1 MSLPTGR
8 STSGSSP
15 LARGL
20 QGDEFAHDVE
30 GRIIPARAGFTPRP
44 PSRSTR
50 DPDHPR
56 SRGVYTSKA
65 YTMAL
70 KTGSSPLARGLRG
83 PHRVGEDVG
92 RIIPARAGFT
102 TGTSTGPVSPRD
114 HPRSRGVYSR
124 AGPLTGPCRGS
135 SPLARGLHHRRR
147 VQGPDRRIIPARAG
161 FTGPPGHRAVRRR
174 DHPRSRGVYT
184 GCGTGSWPAPGS
196 SPLARGLPETR
207 LVSYSAH
214 GIIPARAGF
223 TTGGAWRASR
233 RADHPRS
240 RGVYVVD
247 TSWPVVPAGSSPL
260 ARGLHHHRPD
270 PVPPGRI
277 IPARAGFT
285 NAGLQAG
292 RQDRDHP
299 RSRGVYRV
307 VIRPDAYALWIIPAR
322 AGFTRP
328 TRCNSGRRRDHPRSR
343 GVYRELTTVLE
354 AVAGSSPLARGL
366 RMMTDAQARDRRI
379 IPARAGFT
387 IVVRAGLDP
396 VADHPRSR
404 GVYGPPETPPMRRT
418 GSSPLARGLHQQIT
432 DPDGHNR
439 IIPARA
445 GFTST
450 TAGRSARARDH
461 PRSRGVYPRSPH
473 GVEVGGGII
482 PARAGFTH
490 AVQRVHG
497 LSRDHPRSR
506 GVYSIRGRRMR
517 ESVGS
522 SPLARG
528 LRRPKLS
535 PYPHPRIIPAR
546 AGFTSRRLHE

>member
-1 MSLPTGR
+1 M
-8 STSGSSP
+8 
-15 LARGL
+15 
-20 QGDEFAHDVE
+20 
-30 GRIIPARAGFTPRP
+30 
-44 PSRSTR
+44 
-50 DPDHPR
+50 
-56 SRGVYTSKA
+56 
-65 YTMAL
+65 
-70 KTGSSPLARGLRG
+70 
-83 PHRVGEDVG
+83 
-92 RIIPARAGFT
+92 
-102 TGTSTGPVSPRD
+102 
-114 HPRSRGVYSR
+114 
-124 AGPLTGPCRGS
+124 
-135 SPLARGLHHRRR
+135 
-147 VQGPDRRIIPARAG
+147 
-161 FTGPPGHRAVRRR
+161 
-174 DHPRSRGVYT
+174 
-184 GCGTGSWPAPGS
+184 
-196 SPLARGLPETR
+196 
-207 LVSYSAH
+207 
-214 GIIPARAGF
+214 
-223 TTGGAWRASR
+223 
-233 RADHPRS
+233 
-240 RGVYVVD
+240 VD

-445 GFTST
+445 GFTPPCGW
-450 TAGRSARARDH
+450 AASAARDH
-461 PRSRGVYPRSPH
+461 PRSRGVYTNGR
-473 GVEVGGGII
+473 
-482 PARAGFTH
+482 
-490 AVQRVHG
+490 
-497 LSRDHPRSR
+497 LSAQTPT
-506 GVYSIRGRRMR
+506 
-517 ESVGS
+517 GS

-528 LRRPKLS
+528 LQ
-535 PYPHPRIIPAR
+535 HF
-546 AGFTSRRLHE
+546 G